1 MQWAIS
7 GNIRRMRRKSFIGQL
22 VLVALGVELLLFAS
36 FTSLQLPTATLKN
49 LERFATLT
57 AQEAIVYLPEHWRNE
72 AVAQLPALSQPIAEV
87 RFSPYVPLIPT
98 ALFLGYALGVPLGL
112 LSAFGFL
119 LLGLLGPQIGVLP
132 FAAGGGFE
140 YCRQPTFGYLLGIT
154 VAAWFSGRVT
164 MSANT
169 SLRQL
174 LAVAGGLV
182 FAHGFGL
189 LYLLGGALGVLLFE
203 GDAAYLKWQPWLF
216 ENIRNLSWYALP
228 YDAVFALTL
237 VGLGFPVR
245 WLTSVLT
252 APDIA
257 MRPKR
262 KWQGQIEQV
271 S

>member
-1 MQWAIS
+1 
-7 GNIRRMRRKSFIGQL
+7 MRRKSFIGQL

-36 FTSLQLPTATLKN
+36 FTNLQLPTATLKN
-49 LERFATLT
+49 LQRFVNISAQHTLVCLPDRWQGAVL
-57 AQEAIVYLPEHWRNE
+57 AQFPV
-72 AVAQLPALSQPIAEV
+72 LSQPVAEI
-87 RFSPYVPLIPT
+87 RYSPYVPLIPT
-98 ALFLGYALGVPLGL
+98 AIFLGYALGVPLGII
-112 LSAFGFL
+112 SALGFL
-119 LLGLLGPQIGVLP
+119 LLGLVGPQIGVLP

-140 YCRQPTFGYLLGIT
+140 YCRQPTFGYLLGICA
-154 VAAWFSGRVT
+154 AAWLAGRVT
-164 MSANT
+164 MSSNT
-169 SLRQL
+169 SARQII
-174 LAVAGGLV
+174 AVAGGLV
-182 FAHGFGL
+182 FAHGLGL
-189 LYLLGGALGVLLFE
+189 VYLIGGAVGLLLFE
-203 GDAAYLKWQPWLF
+203 GDGSYLKWQPWLF

-228 YDAVFALTL
+228 YDALLSLTL